1 MASTNQGN
9 QGNQGNQ
16 SGNKDSSVNKDSSAN
31 KAQDV
36 SSDMPGS
43 ANRASA
49 TIQPNTQRDV
59 PSKGGKPS
67 HESGSGQELSA
78 EELREA
84 ARKANQTGSSEKR

>member
-1 MASTNQGN
+1 MASTN

-16 SGNKDSSVNKDSSAN
+16 SGNKDSSVNK
-31 KAQDV
+31 AQDV

-43 ANRASA
+43 SNRASA
-49 TIQPNTQRDV
+49 TIPPNTQREV
-59 PSKGGKPS
+59 PSKGGKPA

-84 ARKANQTGSSEKR
+84 ARKANQSGSSEKR